1 VKVFAV
7 VVNWNGGE
15 HNRRCLESLL
25 AEGLEAGRIV
35 FVDNGSTDGSR
46 EAVEARFPGVVLLAN
61 RANEGFGHG
70 ANRGIE
76 AALAAGADAV
86 LLVNNDVTFAQGTVA
101 ALSARLVARPELG
114 VVGPRVL
121 YASQPDRV
129 WAAGGTLTHR
139 QNLSTLRGHGAPDG
153 PEFRRRIDVDYVAGC
168 AMLVRREVFA
178 AIGLFDGA
186 YFAYHEDLDFCITAK
201 RAGFAVECD
210 GESSAWHDAHAS
222 TGGGYS
228 PRRKYMMAVNTLWFL
243 RRHGSA
249 RGWFGFVVFDV
260 LPLPA
265 LLVVGC
271 CNGRWRGA
279 LAKALGTWHGLL
291 GRRVEGAAIESGA
304 HRLW

>member
-1 VKVFAV
+1 MKVYAV

-25 AEGLEAGRIV
+25 DQGLAQNRLV

-46 EAVEARFPGVVLLAN
+46 EEVGARFPGVVLLAN
-61 RANEGFGHG
+61 RNNEGFGHG
-70 ANRGIE
+70 ANRGVE
-76 AALAAGADAV
+76 AALAAGAEAV
-86 LLVNNDVTFAQGTVA
+86 LLVNNDVTFPPGTVA
-101 ALSARLVARPELG
+101 ALLARLVARPGLG

-121 YASQPDRV
+121 YASQPGRV
-129 WAAGGTLTHR
+129 WAAGGTLTYR
-139 QNLSTLRGHGAPDG
+139 QNLSTLRGHGEPDG
-153 PEFRRRIDVDYVAGC
+153 PLYRQRVDVDYVAGC
-168 AMLVRREVFA
+168 AMLVRAEVFA

-186 YFAYHEDLDFCITAK
+186 YFAYHEDLDFCISAK

-249 RGWFGFVVFDV
+249 RGWFGFVAFDV

-265 LLVVGC
+265 LVVLGVV
-271 CNGRWRGA
+271 NGRWRGA

-291 GRRVEGAAIESGA
+291 GRRVEGHAIESGS